1 MFPNLAMSTMS
12 AAELVLWATLA
23 FLFWKKGLYRRFPA
37 TSAYLRLRAVFTVLL
52 LAVLKFEALPW
63 GQSHHFLILYF
74 YGYFT
79 MYAVCAVLLYF
90 ICIEVFRSALAAF
103 PAILKIAIVVFRW
116 AAVVAVIV
124 SLTSIP
130 YADKS
135 LSTIFMNISY
145 YGLVRSVSVLEL
157 CLLAFLG
164 LSMNALRMSVRDKAF
179 GIALG
184 FGIMSAGEFIA
195 FSFSSHLAS
204 ANDPVQFLCESLLLA
219 ALSVWLVYCFVPEPS
234 PKPILMPAS
243 SAIYRWNEI
252 ATALGHTGTKLAV
265 QQPANS
271 FFLSDVERVVEK
283 VLARNMGGR
292 ESET

>member
-12 AAELVLWATLA
+12 AAELVLWAALA
-23 FLFWKKGLYRRFPA
+23 FFFWKKGFHRRFPA
-37 TSAYLRLRAVFTVLL
+37 TSAYLTLRAVFTVLL
-52 LAVLKFEALPW
+52 LAVLKVEALPW

-79 MYAVCAVLLYF
+79 MYAACAVLLYF

-103 PAILKIAIVVFRW
+103 PGILKIAIVVFRW
-116 AAVVAVIV
+116 AAAVAVIV
-124 SLTSIP
+124 SLTSLPPANNVPSMI
-130 YADKS
+130 S
-135 LSTIFMNISY
+135 NISY

-184 FGIMSAGEFIA
+184 FGIMSAGEFFA
-195 FSFSSHLAS
+195 FTLSSHLRS

-219 ALSVWLVYCFVPEPS
+219 ALAVWLVYCFVPEPT

-252 ATALGHTGTKLAV
+252 ATALGHTGTKVAV

>member
-1 MFPNLAMSTMS
+1 MFPNLAMSMMS
-12 AAELVLWATLA
+12 AAEIVLWAALA
-23 FLFWKKGLYRRFPA
+23 VIFWKKGLHRRFPA
-37 TSAYLRLRAVFTVLL
+37 TSAYLTLRAVLTLLL
-52 LAVLKFEALPW
+52 LAILKVQALPW
-63 GQSHHFLILYF
+63 GQSHHLLVLYF
-74 YGYFT
+74 YGYFA
-79 MYAVCAVLLYF
+79 MYAACAVLLYF
-90 ICIEVFRSALAAF
+90 ICIEIFRSALAAF
-103 PAILKIAIVVFRW
+103 PAILKVAIVVFRW
-116 AAVVAVIV
+116 AAAVAVIV

-130 YADKS
+130 Y
-135 LSTIFMNISY
+135 TNNIFSMISNISY
-145 YGLVRSVSVLEL
+145 YGLMRSVSVLEL

-184 FGIMSAGEFIA
+184 FGIMSTGEFVA
-195 FSFSSHLAS
+195 SCLSSHLKS
-204 ANDPVQFLCESLLLA
+204 ANDPVQFLCESLLLV
-219 ALSVWLVYCFVPEPS
+219 ALTVWLVYCFVPEPT

-252 ATALGHTGTKLAV
+252 ATALGHTGTKVAV
-265 QQPANS
+265 QQPANG